1 MLQACQSL
9 DPKQK
14 FLCNDHEGRISY
26 LSAQQAIQ
34 HDVAALVRQ
43 ACIRS
48 LSCEVRIALQ
58 ALTKC
63 LVKTFPS
70 CQLMGLVCATVFVR
84 LLLYGPHNA
93 LICWCTT
100 GVVPVGTQTQVI

>member
-1 MLQACQSL
+1 M

-26 LSAQQAIQ
+26 LSAQQAVQ

-48 LSCEVRIALQ
+48 LSCEVRNALQ

-63 LVKTFPS
+63 LVKTIPS
-70 CQLMGLVCATVFVR
+70 CQLMGLVSATISMR
-84 LLLYGPHNA
+84 LLL
-93 LICWCTT
+93 
-100 GVVPVGTQTQVI
+100 